1 MLACYH
7 SSVQLGSVV
16 SIEGIL
22 RDDSSNAGISMTQLN
37 FTITDSGGH
46 VFYEQVCGPSQTEI
60 FVPGGSYACNVYWGT
75 SIPYNGA
82 TPSAGT
88 YYLYI
93 GLYYQPTALAGTAEA
108 EIQLIG

>member
-7 SSVQLGSVV
+7 SSVEPGSVV
-16 SIEGIL
+16 PIEGIL

-37 FTITDSGGH
+37 FTITDSDGH
-46 VFYEQVCGPSQTEI
+46 IVYQQFCGPAQTET
-60 FVPGGSYACNVYWGT
+60 FVPGGSYACNVDWGT
-75 SIPYNGA
+75 SIPYSGV

-93 GLYYQPTALAGTAEA
+93 CWGSQPSSLPGTAEA
-108 EIQLIG
+108 EIQLVG